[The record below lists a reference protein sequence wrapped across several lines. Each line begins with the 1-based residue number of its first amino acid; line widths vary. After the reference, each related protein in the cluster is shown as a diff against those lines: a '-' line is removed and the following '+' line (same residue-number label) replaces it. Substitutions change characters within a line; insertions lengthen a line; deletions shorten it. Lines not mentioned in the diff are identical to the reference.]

1 MKTIYISSMKL
12 KILGGIDMVQVSPS
26 ILSADFGSL
35 KDEILKLERGGADFI
50 HLDVMDG
57 IYVPNITFGPPVI
70 KKIRGITDIPF
81 DVHLMVDKPE
91 RYIKNFVDAG
101 ADIITV
107 HEEST
112 THLHRTIEEIK
123 SYGLKAGVALNPS
136 TPLNNIDYV
145 LDYIDMVL
153 IMTVNPG
160 FGGQK
165 FIGSMERKIRS
176 LRKTIEDRELDILIE
191 VDGGIKLDNA
201 KDIIDYGVDVIVVG
215 SGIFEAEDVSKRTKM
230 FREL

>member
-1 MKTIYISSMKL
+1 
-12 KILGGIDMVQVSPS
+12 MVRVSPS

-35 KDEILKLERGGADFI
+35 KEEILKLGKGGADYI

-70 KKIRGITDIPF
+70 KKLRNITDVPF
-81 DVHLMVDKPE
+81 DVHLMIDKPE
-91 RYIKNFVDAG
+91 RYIKDFVDAG

-112 THLHRTIEEIK
+112 IHLHRTIEEIK
-123 SYGLKAGVALNPS
+123 SYGLKAGVALNPA
-136 TPLNNIDYV
+136 TPLENIEYV

-165 FIGSMERKIRS
+165 FISSMERKIKKMRS
-176 LRKTIEDRELDILIE
+176 IIDNRKLDMLIE
-191 VDGGIKLDNA
+191 VDGGIKLNNA
-201 KDIIDYGVDVIVVG
+201 KKIIDYGVDIIVVG
-215 SGIFEAEDVSKRTKM
+215 SGIFEAEDIAERTKI
-230 FREL
+230 FKAL